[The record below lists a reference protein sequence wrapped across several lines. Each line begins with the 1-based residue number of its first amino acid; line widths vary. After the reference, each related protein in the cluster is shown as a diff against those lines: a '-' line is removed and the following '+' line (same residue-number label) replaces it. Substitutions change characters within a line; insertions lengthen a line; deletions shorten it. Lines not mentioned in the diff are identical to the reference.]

1 MLEYDN
7 ALSFS
12 KKIRSHPTYRHN
24 KSYQLS
30 GGQSVILSAGSTS
43 ESVFELPTSSHVVN
57 HSKSFL
63 KFTLN
68 IASARE
74 TNFLIVY

>member
-12 KKIRSHPTYRHN
+12 KKIRSHPTYRHS
-24 KSYQLS
+24 KAYQLS
-30 GGQSVILSAGSTS
+30 GGQTVNLSSGSTT
-43 ESVFELPTSSHVVN
+43 ESVFELPTASHVVN

-68 IASARE
+68 VPSAGN
-74 TNFLIVY
+74 TSYNQH